1 MQILENILLL
11 VLLLKKE
18 KQPCRNS
25 IILMKITQNI
35 QQRIT
40 ESSSSLQLSN
50 ILVEASRQ
58 FGADIANMTRPDF
71 R

>member
-1 MQILENILLL
+1 MR
-11 VLLLKKE
+11 E
-18 KQPCRNS
+18 KQLCRKS
-25 IILMKITQNI
+25 IILLKITQSI

-50 ILVEASRQ
+50 ITAEALQQ
-58 FGADIANMTRPDF
+58 FGADIADMTNPDF